1 MRKIYLEQV
10 KLEELNEKEK
20 TRLVEF
26 CEKNMRSLN
35 TFLGSIKENEQDN
48 NLVLKIL
55 PSECIPSQIEVCL
68 NPIQTNLIIFK
79 MDKLA
84 NICETILKKIN
95 PNTTVRKIDF
105 NSLYTDDNIEQYFLD
120 ATKSFDMEE
129 LREEYLQARFTYN
142 DSGFSDR
149 LVIENY
155 TSTSIEKIEKI
166 EKNKFLNL
174 FKSMKSDMKQKE
186 ISASISG
193 DWIFTLETGSIYSA
207 IHSGLGMYYWFLRN
221 NYFLYS

>member
-35 TFLGSIKENEQDN
+35 VFLSSIKDNEQDS
-48 NLVLKIL
+48 NLFLKIL
-55 PSECIPSQIEVCL
+55 PSECIPSQIEVRL
-68 NPIQTNLIIFK
+68 NPIQTNLIIFN

-105 NSLYTDDNIEQYFLD
+105 NSLYTDDNIEQYFID
-120 ATKSFDMEE
+120 ATKSFDTEE
-129 LREEYLQARFTYN
+129 LREEYLQARITYN

-155 TSTSIEKIEKI
+155 KTTSIEKND
-166 EKNKFLNL
+166 KNKFFNL
-174 FKSMKSDMKQKE
+174 FKSIKSDIKQE
-186 ISASISG
+186 DILASISG
-193 DWIFTLETGSIYSA
+193 DWIFTLQTGSIYSA

-221 NYFLYS
+221 NYFLYV